1 MADYKI
7 VIPARYG
14 SSRLPGKPLIMLA
27 GKPMIQH
34 VYERALATGVQDI
47 VIATDDERIR
57 DAALAFGADVVMTSP
72 DHENGTE
79 RIAEVVRTK
88 NIADE
93 EIVVNVQGDEPFVPA
108 DNIKQVAEN
117 LAASESW
124 QMSTLCTELH
134 SPAEVLNPNVVKVVA
149 SASGRAMYF
158 SRSAIPF
165 ARDTMMAEPVS
176 VDPTLYRRHIG
187 LYAYRAQYI
196 KQYVSYQ
203 PSALEHIESLEQL
216 RALWYDDA
224 IHVALAKCPPPVGID
239 TPEDLATL
247 LTSLNAT

>member
-1 MADYKI
+1 
-7 VIPARYG
+7 
-14 SSRLPGKPLIMLA
+14 
-27 GKPMIQH
+27 
-34 VYERALATGVQDI
+34 
-47 VIATDDERIR
+47 
-57 DAALAFGADVVMTSP
+57 
-72 DHENGTE
+72 
-79 RIAEVVRTK
+79 
-88 NIADE
+88 
-93 EIVVNVQGDEPFVPA
+93 
-108 DNIKQVAEN
+108 
-117 LAASESW
+117 
-124 QMSTLCTELH
+124 MSTLCTELH
-134 SPAEVLNPNVVKVVA
+134 SPADVLNPNVVKVVA

>member
-1 MADYKI
+1 MAFTV
-7 VIPARYG
+7 VIPARYQ
-14 SSRLPGKPLIMLA
+14 SSRFPGKPLVDIK

-34 VYERALATGVQDI
+34 VVERAQEAGASAVI
-47 VIATDDERIR
+47 VATDDNRI
-57 DAALAFGADVVMTSP
+57 ASVAGEFAEVVMTDTAHTS
-72 DHENGTE
+72 GTE

-88 NIADE
+88 SIADE

-134 SPAEVLNPNVVKVVA
+134 SPADVLNPNVVKVVA